1 MAKEKGID
9 KASLGGSIMIDLNV
23 RKQQLTFSA
32 TVKGE
37 RKDAYVTGDVQTG
50 QVTNFR
56 IK

>member
-1 MAKEKGID
+1 
-9 KASLGGSIMIDLNV
+9 MIDLNV

-37 RKDAYVTGDVQTG
+37 RKDAYVTGDIQTG